1 LIYNYFAQWLILTG
15 LYRPEEA
22 MVMLDKE
29 ESLLQESG
37 KKKRLGRKL
46 RKAIVHSANVGAVL
60 REPGVPEETRIAVS
74 GAGR

>member
-37 KKKRLGRKL
+37 KKKDLAENFEKRSFTLQMLGRF
-46 RKAIVHSANVGAVL
+46 
-60 REPGVPEETRIAVS
+60 
-74 GAGR
+74 